1 MELLGTLLSPS
12 MKKNKQYTPQKKFLI
27 FQEMELLSYKIK
39 NFIIF
44 QVMELSST
52 NTKKFFIFPEM
63 KLSGVIFFLNLSQEI
78 SEPEKWKKLALKK
91 FLVFSQKKIFL

>member
-39 NFIIF
+39 
-44 QVMELSST
+44 
-52 NTKKFFIFPEM
+52 KFFIFPEM
-63 KLSGVIFFLNLSQEI
+63 ELSGVIFFLNLSQEI

-91 FLVFSQKKIFL
+91 FLIFSQKKIFL

>member
-27 FQEMELLSYKIK
+27 FQEMELLS
-39 NFIIF
+39 
-44 QVMELSST
+44 T

-63 KLSGVIFFLNLSQEI
+63 ELSGVIFFLNLSQEI

-91 FLVFSQKKIFL
+91 FLIFSQKKIFL